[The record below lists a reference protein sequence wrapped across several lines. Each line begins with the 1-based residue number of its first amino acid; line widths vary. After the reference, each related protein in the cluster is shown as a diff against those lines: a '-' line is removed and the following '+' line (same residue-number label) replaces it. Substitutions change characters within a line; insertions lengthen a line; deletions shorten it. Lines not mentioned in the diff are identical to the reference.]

1 MGFNVSFSKR
11 NNERFYLP
19 GQEIRI
25 ARGVVSSR
33 SFTSEGDNV
42 ATCRNR
48 TWIAMLLFAACYCIL
63 GARVTYVCLGNG
75 INIDTALVDPLAQDE
90 DVIHFKNPV
99 KRADI
104 MDRNGEII
112 ATSLPTVNLFANTK
126 LVKHPQDVA
135 EKLNEIFPEISY
147 ERLFELLSRKKSFVY
162 LKRNLSPAQQSQVN
176 ALGVPGLE
184 FENCEK
190 RVYPHKNLFAH
201 VLGNT
206 SVDNKGVSGLES
218 YMDERL
224 TTSTKPIK
232 LSVDLGIQNTI
243 REELEAGVEHFKAEG
258 AAAILMN
265 VNTGQIVA
273 MVSVPDFNPN
283 ESLKVADRAMFN
295 FATKGVYEAGSV
307 FKVFNT
313 AMCLDSGK
321 IDVNSRFDTSKPVY
335 FGRYRVSDPH
345 GSHKMLTPEDIL
357 VESSNI
363 GSTLEIM
370 QVGKQYQ
377 REFFQKINMDKTLS
391 DFEVTETS
399 KPLFLSE
406 KRWSDHSMATISY
419 GYGISTTPLHIIT
432 AFSAIVNGGV
442 YHEPTLLA
450 ESKRE
455 GRRVVSENT
464 SEKMRELLRAVV
476 VRGTGRR
483 ANVEGYQVFGKTGTA
498 DKLVNG
504 KYDHKKSI
512 STFISG
518 FPASNPKYALLVV
531 FDDPK
536 GLKETFNH
544 TEAGWNAVPIT
555 KNIITAVAPQLNIKA
570 DFDLEKQKSI
580 VDAAYKKEISLKN
593 R

>member
-1 MGFNVSFSKR
+1 MEFNVSFSKR
-11 NNERFYLP
+11 KNAERFYLP
-19 GQEIRI
+19 GQEIKFSHGI
-25 ARGVVSSR
+25 ISQKN
-33 SFTSEGDNV
+33 FTAEGDSV
-42 ATCRNR
+42 SMCRSR
-48 TWIAMLLFAACYCIL
+48 IWFILAAFAVFYAIL
-63 GARVTYVCLGNG
+63 GLRVTCVCLGNG
-75 INIDTALVDPLAQDE
+75 INIDAALVDNNTAEENIL
-90 DVIHFKNPV
+90 HLKNPV

-112 ATSLPTVNLFANTK
+112 ATSLPTVNLSAKPTLIKNPEEVAAK
-126 LVKHPQDVA
+126 LSA
-135 EKLNEIFPEISY
+135 IFPDVTY
-147 ERLFELLSRKKSFVY
+147 ERFVDLLSRNKKFVY

-190 RVYPHKNLFAH
+190 RIYPHENLFAH
-201 VLGNT
+201 ILGNT
-206 SVDNKGVSGLES
+206 NVDNQGISGLES
-218 YMDERL
+218 FMDDRL
-224 TTSTKPIK
+224 TTSTKPVK
-232 LSVDLGIQNTI
+232 LSVDMGIQNTI
-243 REELEAGVEHFKAEG
+243 REELKAGMEHFKAEG

-273 MVSVPDFNPN
+273 MTSVPDFNPN
-283 ESLKVADRAMFN
+283 DNIKVADRAMFN

-363 GSTLEIM
+363 GSTLEVM

-377 REFFQKINMDKTLS
+377 RAFFQKINMDKSLS
-391 DFEVTETS
+391 DFEVTETA

-406 KRWSDHSMATISY
+406 KRWSEHSMATISY
-419 GYGISTTPLHIIT
+419 GYGISTTPLHIIS
-432 AFSAIVNGGV
+432 AFSAIVNGGI

-450 ESKRE
+450 ETKDN
-455 GRRVVSENT
+455 GRRVVSQQT
-464 SEKMRELLRAVV
+464 SEKMRTLLRAVV

-504 KYDHKKSI
+504 RYDHKKSI

-544 TEAGWNAVPIT
+544 TEAGWNAVPTT
-555 KNIITAVAPQLNIKA
+555 KNIITAVAPQLNIKV

-580 VDAAYKKEISLKN
+580 VDAAYKKKK
-593 R
+593 

>member
-1 MGFNVSFSKR
+1 MEFNVSFSKR
-11 NNERFYLP
+11 KNAERFYLP
-19 GQEIRI
+19 GQEIKFSHGI
-25 ARGVVSSR
+25 ISQKN
-33 SFTSEGDNV
+33 FTAEGDSV
-42 ATCRNR
+42 SMCRSR
-48 TWIAMLLFAACYCIL
+48 IWLILAAFAVFYAIL
-63 GARVTYVCLGNG
+63 GLRVTCVCLGNG
-75 INIDTALVDPLAQDE
+75 INIDAALVDNNTAEENIL
-90 DVIHFKNPV
+90 HLKNPV

-112 ATSLPTVNLFANTK
+112 ATSLPTVNLSAKPTLIKNPEEVAAK
-126 LVKHPQDVA
+126 LSA
-135 EKLNEIFPEISY
+135 IFPDVTY
-147 ERLFELLSRKKSFVY
+147 ERFVDLLSRKKKFVY

-190 RVYPHKNLFAH
+190 RIYPHENLFAH
-201 VLGNT
+201 ILGNT
-206 SVDNKGVSGLES
+206 NVDNQGISGLES
-218 YMDERL
+218 FMDDRL
-224 TTSTKPIK
+224 TTSTKPVK
-232 LSVDLGIQNTI
+232 LSVDMGIQNTI
-243 REELEAGVEHFKAEG
+243 REELKAGMEHFKAEG

-273 MVSVPDFNPN
+273 MTSVPDFNPN
-283 ESLKVADRAMFN
+283 DNIKVADRAMFN

-363 GSTLEIM
+363 GSTLEVM

-377 REFFQKINMDKTLS
+377 RAFFQKINMDKSLS
-391 DFEVTETS
+391 DFEVTETA

-406 KRWSDHSMATISY
+406 KRWSEHSMATISY
-419 GYGISTTPLHIIT
+419 GYGISTTPLHIIS
-432 AFSAIVNGGV
+432 AFSAIVNGGI

-450 ESKRE
+450 EIKDN
-455 GRRVVSENT
+455 GRRVVSQQT
-464 SEKMRELLRAVV
+464 SEKMRTLLRAVV

-498 DKLVNG
+498 DKLING
-504 KYDHKKSI
+504 RYDHKKSI

-544 TEAGWNAVPIT
+544 TEAGWNAVPTT
-555 KNIITAVAPQLNIKA
+555 KNIITAVAPQLNIKV

-580 VDAAYKKEISLKN
+580 VDAAYKKKK
-593 R
+593 

>member
-1 MGFNVSFSKR
+1 MEFNVSFSKR
-11 NNERFYLP
+11 KNAERFYLP
-19 GQEIRI
+19 GQEIKFSHGI
-25 ARGVVSSR
+25 ISQKN
-33 SFTSEGDNV
+33 FTAEGDSV
-42 ATCRNR
+42 SMCRSR
-48 TWIAMLLFAACYCIL
+48 IWLILAAFAVFYAIL
-63 GARVTYVCLGNG
+63 GLRVTCVCLGNG
-75 INIDTALVDPLAQDE
+75 INIDAALVDNNTAEENIL
-90 DVIHFKNPV
+90 HLKNPV

-112 ATSLPTVNLFANTK
+112 ATSLPTVNLSAKPTLIKNPEEVAAK
-126 LVKHPQDVA
+126 LSA
-135 EKLNEIFPEISY
+135 IFPDVTY
-147 ERLFELLSRKKSFVY
+147 ERFVDLLSRKKKFVY

-190 RVYPHKNLFAH
+190 RIYPHENLFAH
-201 VLGNT
+201 ILGNT
-206 SVDNKGVSGLES
+206 NVDNQGISGLES
-218 YMDERL
+218 FMDDRL
-224 TTSTKPIK
+224 TTSTKPVK
-232 LSVDLGIQNTI
+232 LSVDMGIQNTI
-243 REELEAGVEHFKAEG
+243 REELKAGMEHFKAEG

-273 MVSVPDFNPN
+273 MTSVPDFNPN
-283 ESLKVADRAMFN
+283 DNIKVADRAMFN

-363 GSTLEIM
+363 GSTLEVM

-377 REFFQKINMDKTLS
+377 RAFFQKINMDKSLS
-391 DFEVTETS
+391 DFEVTETA

-406 KRWSDHSMATISY
+406 KRWSEHSMATISY
-419 GYGISTTPLHIIT
+419 GYGISTTPLHIIS
-432 AFSAIVNGGV
+432 AFSAIVNGGI

-450 ESKRE
+450 EIKDN
-455 GRRVVSENT
+455 GRRVVSQQT
-464 SEKMRELLRAVV
+464 SEKMRTLLRAVV

-504 KYDHKKSI
+504 RYDHKKSI

-544 TEAGWNAVPIT
+544 TEAGWNAVPTT
-555 KNIITAVAPQLNIKA
+555 KNIITAVAPQLNIKV

-580 VDAAYKKEISLKN
+580 VDAAYKKKK
-593 R
+593 

>member
-1 MGFNVSFSKR
+1 MEFNVNFSKR
-11 NNERFYLP
+11 KNAERFYLP
-19 GQEIRI
+19 GQEIKFSHGI
-25 ARGVVSSR
+25 ISQKN
-33 SFTSEGDNV
+33 FTAEGDSV
-42 ATCRNR
+42 SMCRSR
-48 TWIAMLLFAACYCIL
+48 IWWILAAFAVFYTIL
-63 GARVTYVCLGNG
+63 GLRVTCVCLGNG
-75 INIDTALVDPLAQDE
+75 INIDAALVDNNTAEENIL
-90 DVIHFKNPV
+90 HLKNPV

-112 ATSLPTVNLFANTK
+112 ATSLPTVNLSAKPTLIKNPEEVAAK
-126 LVKHPQDVA
+126 LSA
-135 EKLNEIFPEISY
+135 IFPDVTY
-147 ERLFELLSRKKSFVY
+147 ERFVDLLSRNKKFVY

-190 RVYPHKNLFAH
+190 RIYPHENLFAH
-201 VLGNT
+201 ILGNT
-206 SVDNKGVSGLES
+206 NVDNQGISGLES
-218 YMDERL
+218 FMDDRL
-224 TTSTKPIK
+224 TTSTKPVK
-232 LSVDLGIQNTI
+232 LSVDMGIQNTI
-243 REELEAGVEHFKAEG
+243 REELKAGMEHFKAEG

-273 MVSVPDFNPN
+273 MTSVPDFNPN
-283 ESLKVADRAMFN
+283 DNIKVADRAMFN

-363 GSTLEIM
+363 GSTLEVM

-377 REFFQKINMDKTLS
+377 RAFFQKINMDKSLS
-391 DFEVTETS
+391 DFEVTETA

-406 KRWSDHSMATISY
+406 KRWSEHSMATISY
-419 GYGISTTPLHIIT
+419 GYGISTTPLHIIS
-432 AFSAIVNGGV
+432 AFSAIVNGGI

-450 ESKRE
+450 ETKDN
-455 GRRVVSENT
+455 GRRVVSQQT
-464 SEKMRELLRAVV
+464 SEKMRTLLRAVV

-504 KYDHKKSI
+504 RYDHKKSI

-544 TEAGWNAVPIT
+544 TEAGWNAVPTT
-555 KNIITAVAPQLNIKA
+555 KNIITAVAPQLNIKV

-580 VDAAYKKEISLKN
+580 VDAAYKKKK
-593 R
+593 

>member
-1 MGFNVSFSKR
+1 MEFNVSFSKR
-11 NNERFYLP
+11 KNAERFYLP
-19 GQEIRI
+19 GQEIKFSHGI
-25 ARGVVSSR
+25 ISQKN
-33 SFTSEGDNV
+33 FTAEGDSV
-42 ATCRNR
+42 SMCRSR
-48 TWIAMLLFAACYCIL
+48 IWWILAAFAVFYTIL
-63 GARVTYVCLGNG
+63 GLRVTCVCLGNG
-75 INIDTALVDPLAQDE
+75 INIDAALVDNNTAEENIL
-90 DVIHFKNPV
+90 HLKNPV

-112 ATSLPTVNLFANTK
+112 ATSLPTVNLSAKPTLIKNPEEVAAK
-126 LVKHPQDVA
+126 LSA
-135 EKLNEIFPEISY
+135 IFPDVTY
-147 ERLFELLSRKKSFVY
+147 ERFVDLLSRNKKFVY

-190 RVYPHKNLFAH
+190 RIYPHENLFAH
-201 VLGNT
+201 ILGNT
-206 SVDNKGVSGLES
+206 NVDNQGISGLES
-218 YMDERL
+218 FMDDRL
-224 TTSTKPIK
+224 TTSTKPVK
-232 LSVDLGIQNTI
+232 LSVDMGIQNTI
-243 REELEAGVEHFKAEG
+243 REELKAGMEHFKAEG

-273 MVSVPDFNPN
+273 MTSVPDFNPN
-283 ESLKVADRAMFN
+283 DNIKVADRAMFN

-363 GSTLEIM
+363 GSTLEVM

-377 REFFQKINMDKTLS
+377 RAFFQKINMDKSLS
-391 DFEVTETS
+391 DFEVTETA

-406 KRWSDHSMATISY
+406 KRWSEHSMATISY
-419 GYGISTTPLHIIT
+419 GYGISTTPLHIIS
-432 AFSAIVNGGV
+432 AFSAIVNGGI

-450 ESKRE
+450 ETKDN
-455 GRRVVSENT
+455 GRRVVSQQT
-464 SEKMRELLRAVV
+464 SEKMRTLLRAVV

-504 KYDHKKSI
+504 RYDHKKSI

-544 TEAGWNAVPIT
+544 TEAGWNAVPTT
-555 KNIITAVAPQLNIKA
+555 KNIITAVAPQLNIKV

-580 VDAAYKKEISLKN
+580 VDAAYKKKK
-593 R
+593 

>member
-1 MGFNVSFSKR
+1 MEFNVSFSKR
-11 NNERFYLP
+11 KNAERFYLP
-19 GQEIRI
+19 GQEIKFSHGI
-25 ARGVVSSR
+25 ISQKN
-33 SFTSEGDNV
+33 FTAEGDSV
-42 ATCRNR
+42 SMCRSR
-48 TWIAMLLFAACYCIL
+48 IWLILAAFAVFYAIL
-63 GARVTYVCLGNG
+63 GLRVTCVCLGNG
-75 INIDTALVDPLAQDE
+75 INIDAALVDNNTAEENIL
-90 DVIHFKNPV
+90 HLKNPV

-112 ATSLPTVNLFANTK
+112 ATSLPTVNLSAKPTLIKNPEEVAAK
-126 LVKHPQDVA
+126 LSA
-135 EKLNEIFPEISY
+135 IFPDVTY
-147 ERLFELLSRKKSFVY
+147 ERFVDLLSRNKKFVY

-190 RVYPHKNLFAH
+190 RIYPHENLFAH
-201 VLGNT
+201 ILGNT
-206 SVDNKGVSGLES
+206 NVDNQGISGLES
-218 YMDERL
+218 FMDDRL
-224 TTSTKPIK
+224 TTSTKPVK
-232 LSVDLGIQNTI
+232 LSVDMGIQNTI
-243 REELEAGVEHFKAEG
+243 REELKAGMEHFKAEG

-273 MVSVPDFNPN
+273 MTSVPDFNPN
-283 ESLKVADRAMFN
+283 DNIKVADRAMFN

-363 GSTLEIM
+363 GSTLEVM

-377 REFFQKINMDKTLS
+377 RAFFQKINMDKSLS
-391 DFEVTETS
+391 DFEVTETA

-406 KRWSDHSMATISY
+406 KRWSEHSMATISY
-419 GYGISTTPLHIIT
+419 GYGISTTPLHIIS
-432 AFSAIVNGGV
+432 AFSAIVNGGI

-450 ESKRE
+450 ETKDN
-455 GRRVVSENT
+455 GRRVVSQQT
-464 SEKMRELLRAVV
+464 SEKMRTLLRAVV

-504 KYDHKKSI
+504 RYDHKKSI

-544 TEAGWNAVPIT
+544 TEAGWTAVPTT
-555 KNIITAVAPQLNIKA
+555 KNIITAVAPQLNIKV

-580 VDAAYKKEISLKN
+580 VDAAYKKKK
-593 R
+593 

>member
-464 SEKMRELLRAVV
+464 SEKMRELFLALRA
-476 VRGTGRR
+476 
-483 ANVEGYQVFGKTGTA
+483 QGKTIILASHNQTDINTLCDEVFEIDAG
-498 DKLVNG
+498 KLQCV
-504 KYDHKKSI
+504 
-512 STFISG
+512 T
-518 FPASNPKYALLVV
+518 
-531 FDDPK
+531 
-536 GLKETFNH
+536 
-544 TEAGWNAVPIT
+544 
-555 KNIITAVAPQLNIKA
+555 
-570 DFDLEKQKSI
+570 
-580 VDAAYKKEISLKN
+580 
-593 R
+593 